1 MVTLITLLRFN
12 FKYYRRHT
20 LLAMLCLLGIS
31 LGVGIIVAVELIN
44 NSALASFESSV
55 DFLAGRATNSII
67 STYGRIDEKYF
78 KQFWENPRIAA
89 ATPLVDVMA
98 DTLETGSE
106 PVHFLGVDPFLDAP
120 FRNWVPQFHD
130 QDGMSQFFNTDEPSA
145 FVSADLLKKHN
156 LKTGDWLTALEAGL
170 EKRIRILG
178 PLPGGANGGLEEN
191 LAVMD
196 IASAQNVFGRMGRLD
211 RIDLIVDG
219 PLSSAIKALPP
230 GLEVT
235 DANSRKSTLTAML
248 YSFQL
253 NLAAMSLIALFVGVF
268 LIYNFSMFSVL
279 SRRQDMSL
287 LLTLGSD
294 RGKLVMAFMIE
305 SIILGV
311 LGSLIGV
318 VLGFSI
324 ASYSIGKVSSTI
336 SQLYFQVN
344 ALHVELTRSII
355 INGLSVGFLATLVG
369 VTIPALEV
377 ATTPPV
383 LGLKRQSIE
392 DKANKL
398 KKYLSLAG
406 VCCLIF
412 ALSAAWASKRSI
424 FWGFVSAFG
433 LTTAFALLTPGL
445 LSPFTYYLGL
455 ILRKFSKNLEG
466 FLAARNIR
474 ASLSRTSIAVAALA
488 VALSM
493 TIGVDTMIY
502 SFRTSVAAWLE
513 EALKGD
519 LYISP
524 ETTKWD
530 HPLPESLMKEMEQD
544 PRVDALERYS
554 TINVFLE
561 GKPVKLRVMES
572 QILERR
578 ARFHFMKG
586 DKDLAWEKLR
596 NGGVFISE
604 PLAFKFHLGLGDFV
618 TLDSPDGPHKLKV
631 VAITR
636 DYSSDQGTVQID
648 REEYKKIWKDDR
660 TQSIALFLKPRVSSA
675 EVKKSIAAK
684 FKGLDRAIVSNHEM
698 RERVLAIFD
707 KTFAPTSTL
716 KGVSL
721 LVALLGVA
729 TAMMAILLERS
740 REIRVL
746 GYLGLTPWEIG
757 RMNVYQGLI
766 MGFASFLIASVCGL
780 SLTYIIVYAINFRSF
795 GWSIDISVNQ
805 WIFLEALT
813 LTLAACFLSSLY
825 PTWRLVRAPSAAAI
839 KEE

>member
-55 DFLAGRATNSII
+55 DFLAGKATNSII
-67 STYGRIDEKYF
+67 STYGRIDENYF
-78 KQFWENPRIAA
+78 KQFWENPKIVA

-120 FRNWVPQFHD
+120 FRNWVPQFDD
-130 QDGMSQFFNTDEPSA
+130 QNGMSQFLNTDEPSA
-145 FVSADLLKKHN
+145 FVSADLLKKYN
-156 LKTGDWLTALEAGL
+156 LKNGDWLTALEAGL

-196 IASAQNVFGRMGRLD
+196 IASAQNVFGRVGRLD

-305 SIILGV
+305 SIILGI

-318 VLGFSI
+318 ILGFSI

-412 ALSAAWASKRSI
+412 AVTAAWASKRSI

-433 LTTAFALLTPGL
+433 MTTAFALLTPGL

-455 ILRKFSKNLEG
+455 VLKKSSKRLEG
-466 FLAARNIR
+466 FLAVRNIG

-586 DKDLAWEKLR
+586 DKNVAWEKLR

-618 TLDSPDGPHKLKV
+618 TLDSPNGPQKFKI

-660 TQSIALFLKPRVSSA
+660 TQSIALFLKPGVSFG
-675 EVKKSIAAK
+675 EVKQSIAAK
-684 FKGLDRAIVSNHEM
+684 FKGLDRTIVSNHEM
-698 RERVLAIFD
+698 RERVLSIFD